1 MFRVQRQS
9 RPDWATIG
17 RGDSATQARAPGKA
31 RDTAFN
37 GVLRNLWKRGWSV
50 EASVPSLGVNPK
62 VKLTRFRGH
71 IQTTGTEVSTHVEE
85 EGSYTVHAGVRAADG
100 RASESHL

>member
-31 RDTAFN
+31 RDTALN

-50 EASVPSLGVNPK
+50 EASVPSLAQAG
-62 VKLTRFRGH
+62 
-71 IQTTGTEVSTHVEE
+71 QGTPQPTAVE
-85 EGSYTVHAGVRAADG
+85 A
-100 RASESHL
+100 